1 MISFRHLSTYALNS
15 RVNAERMERNDNFKN
30 HREKH
35 RLRKIIQRS
44 LKGGGRKKRISR
56 TNSKHKTMILIKC
69 KICQQSI

>member
-44 LKGGGRKKRISR
+44 LKGGGRKKKLVEQIVS
-56 TNSKHKTMILIKC
+56 TKL
-69 KICQQSI
+69 